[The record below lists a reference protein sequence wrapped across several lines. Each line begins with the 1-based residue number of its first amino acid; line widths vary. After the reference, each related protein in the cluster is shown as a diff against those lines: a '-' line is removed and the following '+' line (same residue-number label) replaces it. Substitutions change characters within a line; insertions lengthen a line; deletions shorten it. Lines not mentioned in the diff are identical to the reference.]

1 MIERRAS
8 LAQLVEQ
15 QTLNLLVGGS
25 IPSRRTKTWK
35 GSSLALEGVNDMDRL
50 GIGLVGAVALGAA
63 AGIIV
68 APPSGR
74 RIFAIR
80 ARRETERVAEYLRE
94 QSAVAVDA
102 LPDLVEAVEHAV
114 VEIAAAIMQRFR
126 TVNPTSKLEV
136 AFASHTELSRRT
148 IWVDAHGATL
158 LLHGLVEDDEE
169 WRSADQLAR
178 QISPDG
184 TVRNLLQVRHKA
196 QSE

>member
-1 MIERRAS
+1 
-8 LAQLVEQ
+8 
-15 QTLNLLVGGS
+15 
-25 IPSRRTKTWK
+25 
-35 GSSLALEGVNDMDRL
+35 MDRL

-63 AGIIV
+63 CGIIV
-68 APPSGR
+68 APESGR
-74 RIFAIR
+74 RVFAAR
-80 ARRETERVAEYLRE
+80 TRREVNRLATYARE
-94 QSAVAVDA
+94 QSAVLLDA
-102 LPDLVEAVEHAV
+102 LPELAEAAERGF
-114 VEIAAAIMQRFR
+114 IAAAAALTQRLR
-126 TVNPTSKLEV
+126 TVNPTAKLEA
-136 AFASHTELSRRT
+136 AFASDPALSRRT

>member
-1 MIERRAS
+1 
-8 LAQLVEQ
+8 
-15 QTLNLLVGGS
+15 
-25 IPSRRTKTWK
+25 
-35 GSSLALEGVNDMDRL
+35 MDRL
-50 GIGLVGAVALGAA
+50 GIGLIGAVALGAA

-68 APPSGR
+68 APESGR
-74 RIFAIR
+74 RVFATR
-80 ARRETERVAEYLRE
+80 AHREMSRVAAYARE
-94 QSAVAVDA
+94 GTAIFMDA
-102 LPDLVEAVEHAV
+102 LPEFTEAVERGCIAV
-114 VEIAAAIMQRFR
+114 AAALTQRLR
-126 TVNPTSKLEV
+126 TINPTTKLEA
-136 AFASHTELSRRT
+136 AFAADPALSRRT